1 MGRGSD
7 LPGSMVMV
15 THSSAF
21 IVFGW
26 FEIWGGVFIRLV
38 VLISSWYFEFLRVP
52 DIGKATVIRA
62 YLENGFWHSLTKTE
76 INT

>member
-21 IVFGW
+21 ILFGW
-26 FEIWGGVFIRLV
+26 FEIWGGNFIRLE
-38 VLISSWYFEFLRVP
+38 VLASSWYFGFLRIP
-52 DIGKATVIRA
+52 DTGRVSVIRA
-62 YLENGFWHSLTKTE
+62 YLENSFWQSLTKSE